1 MKERR
6 TRSALRV
13 YESALGPT
21 DGLSIVRCTRTARP
35 ILRHD
40 LRPVFKN
47 DERARRVRG
56 FRSRLGFAVI
66 DGLWGRRR
74 CSEARLP
81 RAALRFA
88 PRDARCTGVRSYAQ
102 Q

>member
-1 MKERR
+1 MNPRLDPQMV
-6 TRSALRV
+6 SQLYA
-13 YESALGPT
+13 APAPP
-21 DGLSIVRCTRTARP
+21 ARP